1 MISFFFPLRKGSKR
15 VRNKNIKKIH
25 GIGKSLLEIKIDQL
39 YKFKKKYLKKFKD
52 VEFVFFSDCPV
63 AKKIISKF
71 RWLNFVDRSQVL
83 SGDNS
88 LQKVINLVPK
98 ICKYDLILWSHV
110 TSPMFDE
117 KEYYNFLKVFL
128 MKKKN
133 NRSAFSAD
141 KFQKFLMRDDGKWIS
156 HKKKKNLKWPKT
168 QSLKYFYIVN
178 SAAFISTKNN
188 YLKYHDRLCS
198 NPIPIETGY
207 GKGFDVDTFN
217 DFKILANNYKKFI

>member
-128 MKKKN
+128 MKKKIIEVLLAQISFKN
-133 NRSAFSAD
+133 
-141 KFQKFLMRDDGKWIS
+141 FL
-156 HKKKKNLKWPKT
+156 
-168 QSLKYFYIVN
+168 
-178 SAAFISTKNN
+178 
-188 YLKYHDRLCS
+188 
-198 NPIPIETGY
+198 
-207 GKGFDVDTFN
+207 
-217 DFKILANNYKKFI
+217 

>member
-15 VRNKNIKKIH
+15 VKNKNIKKIN

-39 YKFKKKYLKKFKD
+39 YKFKKKYIKKFKNI
-52 VEFVFFSDCPV
+52 EFVFFSNCAV
-63 AKKIISKF
+63 TKKIISKF
-71 RWLNFVDRSQVL
+71 RWINFIHRDQKL

-88 LQKVINLVPK
+88 LQKVIAKVPK

-110 TSPMFDE
+110 TSPLFDE
-117 KEYYNFLKVFL
+117 KEYYNFLKIFL
-128 MKKKN
+128 KKANN

-141 KFQKFLMRDDGKWIS
+141 KFQKFLMRDDGKWLS
-156 HKKKKNLKWPKT
+156 HKKKKDLKWPKT

-188 YLKYHDRLCS
+188 YLKYNDRLCS
-198 NPIPIETGY
+198 NPFPIETSY
-207 GKGFDVDTFN
+207 SKGFDIDTIN
-217 DFKILANNYKKFI
+217 DFKILANIYKKFV